1 MLDRNRTSVGF
12 IVAGLTAIVQ
22 CGCVMGPR
30 MLQASRAPYNE
41 VIQRTTSEQLLLNL
55 VRLKYRET
63 PVFLDVGSVSAQ
75 FVFNQSADIGGT
87 LNENIPFQPINPD
100 VLRLGAGGGYQER
113 PTITYTPLQGKDF
126 VNRLM
131 SPLSIETVLLLTR
144 TGWRIDRVLPLTVQS
159 MNGLENGTGASG
171 PTPRLKPQ
179 YKDFF
184 ALASLL
190 SELQSRG
197 ALELGACTTREPLS
211 HPISAERI
219 NAADLVAAAQAGYE
233 FTGSDDGRS
242 FILKG
247 DKTSL
252 LWRVPTSAELADTVS
267 RIRELLALDA
277 ERLEYPVT
285 MGGGASRAKSPGE
298 PLRQSISMST
308 RSLLGVMFYLSHAIE
323 APARHVAEKLV
334 TQTTD
339 EDGNPFDWNDVTG
352 RLFRVH
358 SSARPPKRA
367 AVAVRYRKY
376 WYYIDDAD
384 LDTKST
390 FALLGQLFALQAG
403 EASTA
408 APVLTLPV
416 GG

>member
-41 VIQRTTSEQLLLNL
+41 VIQRTTAEQLLLNL

-63 PVFLDVGSVSAQ
+63 PVFLEVGSVSAQ

-171 PTPRLKPQ
+171 PTPSLKPQ

-197 ALELGACTTREPLS
+197 ALELGARTTREPLS
-211 HPISAERI
+211 HPISADRI
-219 NAADLVAAAQAGYE
+219 DAADNPSVT
-233 FTGSDDGRS
+233 TGCNVTTRP
-242 FILKG
+242 II
-247 DKTSL
+247 SL
-252 LWRVPTSAELADTVS
+252 LYVTSCKNLFVLDQNGANLIDSVCVLPDAGHNVVNGVHNVAITV
-267 RIRELLALDA
+267 
-277 ERLEYPVT
+277 VT
-285 MGGGASRAKSPGE
+285 E
-298 PLRQSISMST
+298 HT
-308 RSLLGVMFYLSHAIE
+308 VRSLRGVAHNW
-323 APARHVAEKLV
+323 
-334 TQTTD
+334 
-339 EDGNPFDWNDVTG
+339 DGG
-352 RLFRVH
+352 I
-358 SSARPPKRA
+358 
-367 AVAVRYRKY
+367 YEE
-376 WYYIDDAD
+376 I
-384 LDTKST
+384 
-390 FALLGQLFALQAG
+390 
-403 EASTA
+403 
-408 APVLTLPV
+408 
-416 GG
+416 